1 MEEKEA
7 QEELFAERAA
17 IREYD
22 GGQDRATAEREA
34 RREMLECEARWV
46 LSKPKGWRTG
56 YLNRVEERRG
66 KKAAG
71 ELKEE
76 IMRQWDTTKGRG

>member
-46 LSKPKGWRTG
+46 LSKPKEWRQG
-56 YLNRVEERRG
+56 YLRRIERRRG
-66 KKAAG
+66 ADAVAR
-71 ELKEE
+71 LKGE
-76 IMRQWDTTKGRG
+76 IMRQWRG

>member
-46 LSKPKGWRTG
+46 LSKPKSWRTG
-56 YLNRVEERRG
+56 YLNRVEKRRG
-66 KKAAG
+66 KKAAD
-71 ELKEE
+71 ELRAEV
-76 IMRQWDTTKGRG
+76 MRQWANQREGK